1 MVKRA
6 TSLFN
11 LFCST
16 GCCKT
21 NCAFFCC
28 PFLRIFTV
36 CKLLTVKL
44 LGNWIKLSQDD
55 ELQRAIYFYFTV
67 LPGDIRPIE
76 RDGITIT
83 FNYRP
88 VFSNVLDIA
97 ITARNS
103 NPVTLHQVVMGL
115 DVPTVSLQ
123 SFLHILKC
131 HIYNNWVIFRAL
143 IGR

>member
-1 MVKRA
+1 MGGKNAQHRY
-6 TSLFN
+6 
-11 LFCST
+11 ST
-16 GCCKT
+16 LSAALGV
-21 NCAFFCC
+21 ARQIARFFVARFYA
-28 PFLRIFTV
+28 P
-36 CKLLTVKL
+36 
-44 LGNWIKLSQDD
+44 
-55 ELQRAIYFYFTV
+55 LQRAIYFYFTV

-88 VFSNVLDIA
+88 IFSNVLDIA

-131 HIYNNWVIFRAL
+131 HIYNN
-143 IGR
+143 